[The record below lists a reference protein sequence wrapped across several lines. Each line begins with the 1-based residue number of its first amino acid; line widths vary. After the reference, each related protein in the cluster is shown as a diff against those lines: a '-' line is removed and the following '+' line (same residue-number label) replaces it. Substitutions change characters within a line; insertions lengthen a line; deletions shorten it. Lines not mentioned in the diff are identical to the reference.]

1 LSRTKPTRAP
11 VPIEEEEEEEDR
23 QYRTTELNVKHSAKY
38 KSILYNGP
46 NLKSNSYVLLDILL
60 YL

>member
-1 LSRTKPTRAP
+1 M
-11 VPIEEEEEEEDR
+11 PIEEEEEEEEEEDR